1 MITSKYT
8 MPHSGKAIMIYTDN
22 GSVTVNGL
30 KLQNMKEKEPYLVQN
45 GFKLDL
51 KNVTVEMGD
60 GGRGKMPIK

>member
-1 MITSKYT
+1 
-8 MPHSGKAIMIYTDN
+8 MIYTDN